1 MTKRVCVIGAGAAG
15 LAAAKHSLAQGLEV
29 EVFEQTNSVG
39 GTWVYSEQTGCHSSM
54 YQNLKTNL
62 PKEVM
67 QFRDVPFRS
76 ELPSFLT
83 HEDVLEYLQEFSR
96 GLPINFNQTVESV
109 ERIDNMWKVTTHHGT
124 GINEQLFDIV
134 FVCNGHYFEP
144 NNPYKENEFQGTLI
158 HSHDYRRAK
167 DYIDK
172 EVIVI
177 GAGPSGIDI
186 ALQLSETARKITLI
200 SRKATYPRLPENIT
214 QISQHVK
221 KVVENGCETDDGT
234 VITADTIIVCTG
246 YFYRYPFL
254 NDKILQVKENNQLVS
269 PIFEHVVHADYPDS
283 LFFIGLNLVTITF
296 PLFEYQVKMALAF
309 ATGTAPIPD
318 RQILID
324 YERNQ
329 IEHQKS
335 RGLETRFYHLLQN
348 EQWDYLRRI
357 AKIGGFEEWPY
368 MKTIENITQYLHE
381 QRKSNV
387 IGYKNINF
395 KLSDDGMDYE
405 VVRC

>member
-1 MTKRVCVIGAGAAG
+1 MPKRVCVIGAGAAG
-15 LAAAKHSLAQGLEV
+15 LAAAKHSIAKGLEV

-54 YQNLKTNL
+54 YQDLKTNL

-67 QFRDVPFRS
+67 QFRDVPFRAD
-76 ELPSFLT
+76 LPSFLT

-109 ERIDNMWKVTTHHGT
+109 ERSGDKWKVITHHGT
-124 GINEQLFDIV
+124 GISEQLFDIV
-134 FVCNGHYFEP
+134 FVCN
-144 NNPYKENEFQGTLI
+144 GTLI

-167 DYIDK
+167 DYLDK

-186 ALQLSETARKITLI
+186 ALQLSATARKITLI
-200 SRKATYPRLPENIT
+200 SRKATYPTLPDNIT

-221 KVVENGCETDDGT
+221 KVLAEGCETDDGT
-234 VITADTIIVCTG
+234 VIRADTIIVCTG
-246 YFYRYPFL
+246 YFYKYPFL
-254 NDKILQVKENNQLVS
+254 NDDVLRVKENNQLVS
-269 PIFEHVVHADYPDS
+269 PIFEHVVHAEYPNS

-309 ATGTAPIPD
+309 ATGGAEIPD
-318 RQILID
+318 KNVLID

-329 IEHQKS
+329 IEHQKT
-335 RGLETRFYHLLQN
+335 RGLETRFYHLLQS
-348 EQWDYLRRI
+348 EQWEYLARI
-357 AKIGGFEEWPY
+357 ARLGNFDEWPY

-395 KLSDDGMDYE
+395 KLSEDGMDYE